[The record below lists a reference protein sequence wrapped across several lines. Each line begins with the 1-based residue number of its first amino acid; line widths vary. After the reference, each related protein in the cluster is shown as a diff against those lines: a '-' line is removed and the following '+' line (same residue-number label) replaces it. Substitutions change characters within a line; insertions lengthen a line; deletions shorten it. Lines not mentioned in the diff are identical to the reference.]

1 LRGRVRRDDPQR
13 AALLVWGLWLL
24 VTGLTFSFMAG
35 IFHSYYTVALAP
47 AIAAL
52 IGAGSVLAWR
62 HRHRYQVRL
71 ALSAST
77 LAAVATAWVLLG
89 RSAEFLPW
97 LRWVVLGVGIIGAI
111 ALLIPAATRGRISVA
126 TILAVMF
133 AGLAGPTAYAVDTIG
148 TAHTGSIVSAGPA
161 TGTGIGGPGMGRPG
175 MDAGRGMGGPDGGAG
190 FAGQAPPTGQMP
202 TGQLEAGQMPAGGLL
217 NSSAPSADITA
228 MLEADADSYTW
239 VAAAI
244 GSNSA
249 SGYQLAA
256 EEPVMAIGGFNGTD
270 PSPTL
275 EEFVQYVADGEIHY
289 FIAGGGMGFGMG
301 GGEAGTS
308 TQISG
313 WVAANYTS
321 TTVDGVTL
329 YDLSE

>member
-1 LRGRVRRDDPQR
+1 
-13 AALLVWGLWLL
+13 
-24 VTGLTFSFMAG
+24 
-35 IFHSYYTVALAP
+35 
-47 AIAAL
+47 
-52 IGAGSVLAWR
+52 
-62 HRHRYQVRL
+62 
-71 ALSAST
+71 
-77 LAAVATAWVLLG
+77 
-89 RSAEFLPW
+89 
-97 LRWVVLGVGIIGAI
+97 
-111 ALLIPAATRGRISVA
+111 
-126 TILAVMF
+126 
-133 AGLAGPTAYAVDTIG
+133 
-148 TAHTGSIVSAGPA
+148 
-161 TGTGIGGPGMGRPG
+161 
-175 MDAGRGMGGPDGGAG
+175 MDGPDGGAG

-202 TGQLEAGQMPAGGLL
+202 AGQMPFGQLEAGQMPAGGLL
-217 NSSAPSADITA
+217 NGSAPSADITA

-249 SGYQLAA
+249 SGYQLAT

-289 FIAGGGMGFGMG
+289 FIAGGGMGFGMD

-308 TQISG
+308 TQISE